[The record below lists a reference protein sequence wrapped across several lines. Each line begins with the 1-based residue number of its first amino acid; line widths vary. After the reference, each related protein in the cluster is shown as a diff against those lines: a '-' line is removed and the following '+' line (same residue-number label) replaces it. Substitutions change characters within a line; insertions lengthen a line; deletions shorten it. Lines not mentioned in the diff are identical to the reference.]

1 MTKKLPMT
9 LFLVEQ
15 PLHIKQKEL
24 LRLMVKGV
32 SLGTRI

>member
-1 MTKKLPMT
+1 MTKKLPDD
-9 LFLVEQ
+9 FILVEQ
-15 PLHIKQKEL
+15 PLLIKQKEL